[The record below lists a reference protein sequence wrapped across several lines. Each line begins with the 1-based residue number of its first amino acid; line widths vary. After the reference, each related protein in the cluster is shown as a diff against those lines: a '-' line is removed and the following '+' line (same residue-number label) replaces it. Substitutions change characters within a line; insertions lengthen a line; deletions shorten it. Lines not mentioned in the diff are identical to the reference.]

1 MSLTEEQNNCPYC
14 HKKNKALTRSLINT
28 SSLSLLIEG
37 NILDA
42 AYCQTLTD
50 NYKDGWAYIPINY
63 CPMCGRPLNEKEE

>member
-1 MSLTEEQNNCPYC
+1 MILTEEQNNCHYC

-37 NILDA
+37 NVLDA

-63 CPMCGRPLNEKEE
+63 CPMCGRSLIKDEE